1 MEVLNGIIDWHVR
14 GTRFG
19 IHVNDRGLL
28 ECGEPGSQ
36 LTWMDAK
43 VGDYV
48 VTPRKGMPVEVQA
61 LWYNALR
68 IMEGFAVQLQDANA
82 EERFSRMAERAKA
95 SFKDLFWNESAGCL
109 FDVVDGEDKDE
120 SIRPNQMFAVSLTH
134 PILTG
139 DRALRV
145 IERVERDLLTPVGLR
160 SLARNQRAYRP
171 RYGGDSWTRDTGYHQ
186 GTVWSWLLGPFITG
200 YLKVKNYSDP
210 AKEKARQ
217 WLRTFE
223 GHLLDAGVGQV
234 SEIFDAD
241 SPHQPR
247 GCIAQAWS
255 VGEILRATVEDVLQ
269 IRPKFEFQNACILAS
284 ASVRADQVAHR
295 LEEFTQPRE

>member
-1 MEVLNGIIDWHVR
+1 
-14 GTRFG
+14 
-19 IHVNDRGLL
+19 
-28 ECGEPGSQ
+28 
-36 LTWMDAK
+36 MDAK

-95 SFKDLFWNESAGCL
+95 SFNDLFWNESAGCL

-120 SIRPNQMFAVSLTH
+120 SIRPNQMLAVSLTH